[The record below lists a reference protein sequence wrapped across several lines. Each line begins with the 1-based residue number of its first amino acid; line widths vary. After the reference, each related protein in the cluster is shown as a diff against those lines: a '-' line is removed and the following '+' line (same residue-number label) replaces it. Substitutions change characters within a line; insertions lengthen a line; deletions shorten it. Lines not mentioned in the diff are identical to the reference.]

1 MLIIYGLVG
10 ETVKSNLTI
19 LKAIIPLLG
28 LIIAAAC
35 SIFIW
40 NAGMN
45 FPLIV
50 GVILASI
57 VTISCGWSWNDV
69 QQMMV
74 NGVTRALPAVFIL
87 MVIGTII
94 GSWIASGVIPT
105 MIYYGVSIL
114 DPSWFVPFVA
124 LITGIVSITLGT
136 SFTSIATVGLAFM
149 AIGEG
154 LGFSSALVA
163 GAVLS
168 GAYLGDKLSPLSD
181 TTNIAAALVD
191 TDLFSHI
198 KHMLW
203 DTIPAFVVS
212 LLLFWMFGSFE
223 IANNTSIGNGTIEA
237 IMSGLDEAFVIHPLL
252 LLLPILTI
260 ILMLKRTPALPALM
274 GVGLLGAVIAVV
286 VQGISVSSIVQFMT
300 SGFKIE
306 TGIGEIDSLLNRGGL
321 TSMLGTVGMLMI
333 ATALGGILEETGTF
347 EMLTGKM
354 MKKVKT
360 TGALIGSTLLSTFVV
375 ALASGAQFLAIIL
388 PARTFVQKYK
398 DMNIDTKNLSRT
410 VESMGTVGINLIP
423 WSVPAVFATSILGVS
438 AWEFIPYAFFIYLV
452 PLVNLLFGFTGWTIA
467 RKDYSQE
474 KELAQVER
482 EVV

>member
-1 MLIIYGLVG
+1 MKTNLPIW
-10 ETVKSNLTI
+10 KSV
-19 LKAIIPLLG
+19 IPLFG

-40 NAGMN
+40 EAGMN
-45 FPLIV
+45 FPLII

-57 VTISCGWSWNDV
+57 VAISCGWSWNDV

-87 MVIGTII
+87 LVIGTII

-105 MIYYGVSIL
+105 MIYYGISIL
-114 DPSWFVPFVA
+114 DPSWFVPIVA

-154 LGFSSALVA
+154 LGFPPALVA
-163 GAVLS
+163 GAVIS

-181 TTNIAAALVD
+181 TTNVAAALVD

-203 DTIPAFVVS
+203 DTIPAFLLS
-212 LLLFWMFGSFE
+212 LVLFWIFGSFE
-223 IANNTSIGNGTIEA
+223 VANSTSIGSEA
-237 IMSGLDEAFVIHPLL
+237 IETIMFGLDDAFVIHPLL
-252 LLLPILTI
+252 LLLPVFTI
-260 ILMLKRTPALPALM
+260 YLMLKRVPALPALM
-274 GVGLLGAVIAVV
+274 GVGLLGSVIAVM
-286 VQGISVSSIVQFMT
+286 VQGNSVSSVVQFMT
-300 SGFKIE
+300 SGFKIS

-321 TSMLGTVGMLMI
+321 ASMLGTVGMLMI

-347 EMLTGKM
+347 EVLTGKM

-398 DMNIDTKNLSRT
+398 NMNIDTKNLSRT

-423 WSVPAVFATSILGVS
+423 WSVPAVFASSILGVS

-474 KELAQVER
+474 KELQHVER

>member
-1 MLIIYGLVG
+1 MK
-10 ETVKSNLTI
+10 ENLTMW
-19 LKAIIPLLG
+19 KSIIPLLG

-40 NAGMN
+40 DAGMN
-45 FPLIV
+45 FPLII
-50 GVILASI
+50 GVILASA
-57 VTISCGWSWNDV
+57 VAVSCGWNWNQV

-87 MVIGTII
+87 LVIGTII

-105 MIYYGVSIL
+105 MIYYGISLIN
-114 DPSWFVPFVA
+114 PTWFVPVVA

-154 LGFSSALVA
+154 LGFPPALVA
-163 GAVLS
+163 GAVIS

-181 TTNIAAALVD
+181 TTNVAAALVD

-203 DTIPAFVVS
+203 DTIPAFLIS
-212 LLLFWMFGSFE
+212 LILFGVLGSLE
-223 IANNTSIGNGTIEA
+223 SANSTSMGSETIDT
-237 IMSGLDEAFVIHPLL
+237 IMSGLENAFVIHPLL
-252 LLLPILTI
+252 LLLPIITI
-260 ILMLKRTPALPALM
+260 VLMLKRVPALPALM

-286 VQGISVSSIVQFMT
+286 VQGTSVSSIVQFMT
-300 SGFKIE
+300 SGFKIT

-321 TSMLGTVGMLMI
+321 SSMLGTVGMLMI

-347 EMLTGKM
+347 EVLTGKM
-354 MKKVKT
+354 MKKVKSA
-360 TGALIGSTLLSTFVV
+360 GALISSTLLSTFIV

-410 VESMGTVGINLIP
+410 VESMGTVGINLVP
-423 WSVPAVFATSILGVS
+423 WSVPAVFASGVLGVS

-467 RKDYSQE
+467 RKDYT
-474 KELAQVER
+474 KEEELVHSER